1 MPSRPRHAFKHA
13 VHSTLLAFG
22 LTAAAGAGG
31 QTRPQ
36 QPPVAP
42 EPFTTLPV
50 RALPSPAIDAT
61 VRAMLAAEAPVT
73 RALTAG
79 EKKLLHT
86 LFGDAAPVDGLRL
99 VFDREEQHRPGSGNK
114 AGTLHVHDPR
124 MFSKDY
130 STESNPYIFGFF
142 VNQMTGVMQEST
154 LGTAWSANDSLSGD
168 LYVVDGRGFA
178 LYGKGQQRAMMEDYA
193 LRFLHTTRQ
202 SYWLSRAYAGD
213 RSTTDPYLI
222 TAVETAFP
230 SARKGRVDFQ
240 RMILRTLTAG
250 EKKLIRSIFG
260 AGFDTDNI
268 WVHLS
273 PIAYK
278 DVAGAVASGREVYFY
293 GQNRSNDFSNEGT
306 HKLSIFLHEMVHI
319 WQFQTERRH
328 TVTVNDIYEYTIGPS
343 SRFEKYNIEQQAAM
357 LEDYVLY
364 FTGKDR
370 ATRWLA
376 KSYSAQEL
384 PQRIEYL
391 LRTVEDFLPGARML
405 RTLAVTEDKDSPY
418 PAENPLYLPER
429 MPRESASDSNIPLTQ
444 APLPSCLNVVAPDGH
459 NDNEPQNSAPV
470 SDSAP
475 SEPAAPET
483 PPATSGSIPAESS
496 TPLTVTPLH
505 APSSPGTSPDS
516 LPSASSSAPA
526 ESSTSPA
533 INPLLQAPASTDSAS
548 PDSQPASS
556 TVAMENSAPVTTE
569 PLTAP
574 VSDSAPAPVSTPPTP
589 GGPPGNRL

>member
-154 LGTAWSANDSLSGD
+154 LGTVWSANDSLSGD

-240 RMILRTLTAG
+240 RMILRTLTTG

-293 GQNRSNDFSNEGT
+293 GQNRSNDFSSEDS

-364 FTGKDR
+364 FTSKDR

-384 PQRIEYL
+384 PQRIEYM
-391 LRTVEDFLPGARML
+391 LRTVEEFLPGARML
-405 RTLAVTEDKDSPY
+405 RTLTVAEDKASPY

-459 NDNEPQNSAPV
+459 NDNEPQNSAP
-470 SDSAP
+470 SSGSAP

-483 PPATSGSIPAESS
+483 PPSTGGSVAAESS
-496 TPLTVTPLH
+496 TPLTV
-505 APSSPGTSPDS
+505 
-516 LPSASSSAPA
+516 
-526 ESSTSPA
+526 
-533 INPLLQAPASTDSAS
+533 NPLLQAPASSGSTS
-548 PDSQPASS
+548 PDSQPTSS
-556 TVAMENSAPVTTE
+556 TVPMENSAPVTAE

-574 VSDSAPAPVSTPPTP
+574 VSDSTPAPVSTPPSL
-589 GGPPGNRL
+589 GGPPGNRF